1 MCNVRDLGPYFVF
14 GAWQHFMTAKET
26 QQESG
31 QRDGERERKRARERA
46 PQTFDFAKAAKGM
59 RKNAQ
64 NSQAE
69 RDRWRHRQDR
79 GGKEKGDGEGGW

>member
-14 GAWQHFMTAKET
+14 GARQHFMTAKET

-31 QRDGERERKRARERA
+31 QREGGGGAEGEVGSVCGHPR
-46 PQTFDFAKAAKGM
+46 PLTLPKAAKGM

-69 RDRWRHRQDR
+69 RDRVRA
-79 GGKEKGDGEGGW
+79 GGRWQEAV

>member
-31 QRDGERERKRARERA
+31 QGGRQGDRERQSARERA
-46 PQTFDFAKAAKGM
+46 PQTFDFAKSCQRYAQKCTKYPSRKGQM
-59 RKNAQ
+59 EA
-64 NSQAE
+64 
-69 RDRWRHRQDR
+69 
-79 GGKEKGDGEGGW
+79 